1 MSGKFLSAVSVL
13 ALVATP
19 SFANSFNRIATFPVI
34 ANMGAD
40 EDLGRET
47 SAEIISVSEDGNTLI
62 YTDSPLGGVG
72 LIDISDAENPKPL
85 GNIALQGEPT
95 TAHILGDK
103 AVVGVNTSKSYTT
116 PSGRV
121 AVIDIASASETGSC
135 DLGGQP
141 DSVAVAPD
149 GSFIA
154 VAIENERDE
163 DLGDGGL
170 PQMPAGYVVKLP
182 VTGEGVDCA
191 ALQMIEL
198 TGLASVG
205 GEDPEPEFVDINQA
219 GEIVVTLQENNHIV
233 VIGPD
238 GAVANHFSA
247 GEVTLADIDT
257 HSDGKLGFDSAPAP
271 LPREPDGVRWIDA
284 DHFATAN
291 EGDWKG
297 GSRGFTIFHKDGIV
311 VFDSGNSLEH
321 AIIQIGHYPEKR
333 SKSKGV
339 EVENIEFARFGDTPY
354 LFVVSERASVVAV
367 YDVTELAAP
376 KLTQLLPSGISP
388 EGAVAIPSR
397 NLLAT
402 ANEADLGE
410 NGGARAHVM
419 LYSLQDGA
427 PVYPM
432 LTSEGADSLIGWG
445 ALGALTAVESEPG
458 QLVAASDSVYSMM
471 PSLYHIDASQSPAR
485 ITSQTVITRGG
496 SAAQKLD
503 IEGIAADGRGGF
515 WLAIEGNAAKLVPHA
530 IMHVNGDGEI
540 TREIALPQE
549 VLAHQR
555 RFGAE
560 GIAMVGQ
567 TLWIAMQ
574 REWGDDPEGQV
585 KLLAYDLEDGT
596 WGGVRYPLEAKGA
609 GWVGLSE
616 IAIHGDYAYLIERD
630 NQIGD
635 AAALKKIFRVALTE
649 LQPAELGGDLPVVA
663 KEEVRDLLP
672 ELTSLTHG
680 YAVDKVEG
688 LAFDAAGDAWV
699 VTDNDGVDD
708 SSGETLFWNLGKLD

>member
-1 MSGKFLSAVSVL
+1 M
-13 ALVATP
+13 
-19 SFANSFNRIATFPVI
+19 
-34 ANMGAD
+34 
-40 EDLGRET
+40 
-47 SAEIISVSEDGNTLI
+47 
-62 YTDSPLGGVG
+62 
-72 LIDISDAENPKPL
+72 
-85 GNIALQGEPT
+85 
-95 TAHILGDK
+95 
-103 AVVGVNTSKSYTT
+103 
-116 PSGRV
+116 
-121 AVIDIASASETGSC
+121 
-135 DLGGQP
+135 
-141 DSVAVAPD
+141 
-149 GSFIA
+149 
-154 VAIENERDE
+154 
-163 DLGDGGL
+163 
-170 PQMPAGYVVKLP
+170 
-182 VTGEGVDCA
+182 
-191 ALQMIEL
+191 
-198 TGLASVG
+198 
-205 GEDPEPEFVDINQA
+205 
-219 GEIVVTLQENNHIV
+219 
-233 VIGPD
+233 
-238 GAVANHFSA
+238 
-247 GEVTLADIDT
+247 
-257 HSDGKLGFDSAPAP
+257 
-271 LPREPDGVRWIDA
+271 
-284 DHFATAN
+284 
-291 EGDWKG
+291 
-297 GSRGFTIFHKDGIV
+297 
-311 VFDSGNSLEH
+311 
-321 AIIQIGHYPEKR
+321 
-333 SKSKGV
+333 
-339 EVENIEFARFGDTPY
+339 
-354 LFVVSERASVVAV
+354 VAV

-419 LYSLQDGA
+419 LYSLQDSA

-445 ALGALTAVESEPG
+445 ALGALTAVGSEPG

-503 IEGIAADGRGGF
+503 IEGITADGQGGF

-649 LQPAELGGDLPVVA
+649 LQPAELGAICP
-663 KEEVRDLLP
+663 
-672 ELTSLTHG
+672 
-680 YAVDKVEG
+680 
-688 LAFDAAGDAWV
+688 
-699 VTDNDGVDD
+699 
-708 SSGETLFWNLGKLD
+708 SSPRKRFAICCQS